1 MTIIEHLRQY
11 FLTCPV
17 FEGKRLNIDCLT
29 SDPGSYSIDSVPT
42 ERIQKRYMDGSTV
55 RRQLFTISSRAYY
68 GPDLHQQR
76 ENIGLFEA
84 LESWLDEQDALGLLP
99 PLGSKRRA
107 RSLNVLSS
115 AYPIDVEDGDQG
127 STARYQIQF
136 ELIYLQ
142 EV

>member
-11 FLTCPV
+11 FLTCTV
-17 FEGKRLNIDCLT
+17 FSGKRLDIDCLT
-29 SDPGSYSIDSVPT
+29 SDAESYSIDSVPT
-42 ERIQKRYMDGSTV
+42 QRVMQRYIDGATV

-68 GPDLHQQR
+68 GPDLKQQR
-76 ENIGLFEA
+76 ENIELFED
-84 LESWLDEQDALGLLP
+84 LEDWLDEQNALGLLP
-99 PLGSKRRA
+99 SLGDKRRG
-107 RSLNVLSS
+107 RSPNVLSS
-115 AYPIDVEDGDQG
+115 AHPIDAGGGDQG

>member
-1 MTIIEHLRQY
+1 MTIIEQLRQY

-68 GPDLHQQR
+68 GPDLNQQR

-84 LESWLDEQDALGLLP
+84 LESWLDEKDALGQLP
-99 PLGSKRRA
+99 PLGNKRRA